1 METQNERVRKVR
13 KFKGFTQK
21 EFGEN
26 IVMKSNSIS
35 DIENGKNSVTD
46 SVIRLICSVYSV
58 NESWLRTGEGGD
70 NNMFTKPQKNDLVSK
85 AAQLLGEHDPVF
97 EAFVSTYSQLSP
109 SNRKVLLDF
118 GNEFLKNLNIPETN
132 E

>member
-1 METQNERVRKVR
+1 MNERLRQLR
-13 KFKGFTQK
+13 KFCGLNQEEMGKRLGVTK
-21 EFGEN
+21 TA
-26 IVMKSNSIS
+26 IS
-35 DIENGKNSVTD
+35 KMELGTYQITD
-46 SVIRLICSVYSV
+46 TMVRLICSVFNI
-58 NESWLRTGEGGD
+58 NEEWLRSGIGGD

-97 EAFVSTYSQLSP
+97 EAFVSTYSHLSP

>member
-1 METQNERVRKVR
+1 MNERLRQLR
-13 KFKGFTQK
+13 KFCGLNQEEMGKRLGVTK
-21 EFGEN
+21 TA
-26 IVMKSNSIS
+26 IS
-35 DIENGKNSVTD
+35 KMELGTYQITD
-46 SVIRLICSVYSV
+46 TMVRLICSVFNI
-58 NESWLRTGEGGD
+58 NEEWLRSGIGGD

-109 SNRKVLLDF
+109 SNRKILLDF

>member
-1 METQNERVRKVR
+1 MNERLRQLR
-13 KFKGFTQK
+13 KFCGLNQEEMGKRLGVTK
-21 EFGEN
+21 TA
-26 IVMKSNSIS
+26 IS
-35 DIENGKNSVTD
+35 KMELGTYQITD
-46 SVIRLICSVYSV
+46 TMVRLICSVFNI
-58 NESWLRTGEGGD
+58 NEEWLRSGIGGD